1 MPSRTWTDE
10 GALAVPSAG
19 GAPWCFFPCEKGRNF
34 GEFCQQFSGDG
45 DLSIKN
51 GEIMVIYP
59 IKMTIFHVVNGK
71 NNNHGAIMD
80 NDDSPYG
87 NGDSTR

>member
-1 MPSRTWTDE
+1 M
-10 GALAVPSAG
+10 V
-19 GAPWCFFPCEKGRNF
+19 FFPLRKGQKWK
-34 GEFCQQFSGDG
+34 EFCQQFSCDG

-59 IKMTIFHVVNGK
+59 IKMAIFHVVNGE

-80 NDDSPYG
+80 NDDSPFG
-87 NGDSTR
+87 NLTWLWKNGQ